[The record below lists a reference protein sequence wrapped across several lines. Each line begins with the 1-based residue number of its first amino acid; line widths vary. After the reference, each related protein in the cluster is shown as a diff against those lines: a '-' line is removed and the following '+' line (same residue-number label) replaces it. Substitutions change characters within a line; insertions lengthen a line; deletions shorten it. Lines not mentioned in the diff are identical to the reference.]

1 MKKTKILALALAAA
15 LSFGAIG
22 SAPIAVNAS
31 SITKMNESE
40 NLEVITPKQ
49 LPAYDS
55 STDGFKTYHLDI
67 RSGQM
72 EVIQPIKIDHKGQ
85 LLVELTGAGMPS
97 SLNAQLYS
105 DKACT
110 SKVGY
115 GSILT
120 LDQPVDTLKAPILKK
135 GTYYLKI
142 SSYKALTTDASIEMK
157 PYNQSGDDKTLKNKT
172 WAGTFNITNGKYV
185 YHKVNITSPG
195 YIKVEAKK
203 NSEYSVV
210 SGIKLYNSKKQ
221 SLTDEKSLSSYGN
234 YSTYYAVKKGTYYIG
249 VKQSDEYKIR
259 YTYKAVKPS
268 GGSSKSKAVN
278 IKKGSTAKGLIY
290 PGGSTN
296 TSDWYKVTLT
306 SKRNLSLSFKA
317 YGNETI
323 RFNVVPA
330 SSHVILFGANTYIMD
345 AGATTLKTKEPL
357 AKGTYYIQVT
367 KNKSSAS
374 GHYQIKFN

>member
-1 MKKTKILALALAAA
+1 MKRTKILALALAAA

-22 SAPIAVNAS
+22 ATPAAVNAS
-31 SITKMNESE
+31 SLTKMDESE
-40 NLEVITPKQ
+40 VLEVITPKKLQ
-49 LPAYDS
+49 AYDS
-55 STDGFKTYHLDI
+55 STDGFKTYNMDI
-67 RSGQM
+67 PTGQKGI
-72 EVIQPIKIDHKGQ
+72 IQPIEIDGKGQ
-85 LLVELTGAGMPS
+85 LLVDLTGNEMPN
-97 SLNAQLYS
+97 SLDVQLFS
-105 DKACT
+105 NEECT
-110 SKVGY
+110 TRVGY
-115 GSILT
+115 STVLSM
-120 LDQPVDTLKAPILKK
+120 DQPVKTLKAPILKK

-142 SSYKALTTDASIEMK
+142 SSYKALTSDASIEIK
-157 PYNQSGDDKTLKNKT
+157 PYTQSGEDKTLKNNT
-172 WAGTFNITNGKYV
+172 WTGTFNVTSGKYV
-185 YHKVNITSPG
+185 YHKVNISSPG

-203 NSEYSVV
+203 DSQYSVV

-221 SLTDEKSLSSYGN
+221 SLTDEKSLSSYSN

-330 SSHVILFGANTYIMD
+330 SSHVILFGASTYIMD

-357 AKGTYYIQVT
+357 EKGTYYIQVT